1 MKTRNIELFSEC
13 FMSKSTVFVQA
24 ATIAAA
30 FSLTACINGRNQCP
44 APDATR
50 VSTSPIILG
59 QDTVQASETQTGTHT
74 EMQVVTGDSASQI
87 LDQFNLTTP
96 DQTPTILVQTRI
108 DTVMMM
114 LPPCDKTHF
123 SHCTLETTMDPYKA
137 FPALANYVFSY
148 ADTLNRAG
156 FSDSASVI
164 LKSFSSMAPMW
175 EKWQA
180 HSDTLQVAF
189 GKRREEKAKQFES
202 KALEIQNMNR
212 AKASY
217 SMVAEAADGLMSQLS
232 PGDSLYNWAID
243 QKKIAYSNTLKKAQ
257 KEFNSIKAIADEK
270 AQFAE
275 ARKQTETFRIRYRD
289 FEDTLRVQA
298 FLDHIA
304 ELENSVNSE
313 TAKMWEKQDPAA
325 ALAQADTL
333 IANEK
338 YEKAKDLLN
347 KLKTS
352 KLRKEANE
360 KYIVLA
366 DAYCNKQRKTTSQ
379 IFAKSLKQTD
389 EAKKKK
395 LLNDAIAPLDK
406 CLAEFPETTQREKVE
421 SNKKFIEKELA
432 K

>member
-1 MKTRNIELFSEC
+1 
-13 FMSKSTVFVQA
+13 MSKSTVFVQA
-24 ATIAAA
+24 ATFAAA
-30 FSLTACINGRNQCP
+30 FSLTACIGTSQCP
-44 APDATR
+44 SPDVKPTETPFTK
-50 VSTSPIILG
+50 VIG
-59 QDTVQASETQTGTHT
+59 QDTVQSAETQTGKYS

-87 LDQFNLTTP
+87 LDQFKLSTP
-96 DQTPTILVQTRI
+96 DQILTPEQTPTILVQTRV
-108 DTVMMM
+108 DTVLMM

-148 ADTLNRAG
+148 ADTLSRAG
-156 FSDSASVI
+156 QTDSASVI
-164 LKSFSSMAPMW
+164 LNSFSTMAPMW

-180 HSDTLQVAF
+180 HSDTLREAF
-189 GKRREEKAKQFES
+189 GKRREEKAKEFES
-202 KALEIQNMNR
+202 MALQIQNMNR
-212 AKASY
+212 VQASY
-217 SMVAEAADGLMSQLS
+217 SMVAETADSLIAQLA
-232 PGDSLYNWAID
+232 PGDSLANWAAD
-243 QKKIAYSNTLKKAQ
+243 QKKIAYTNTLKKAT
-257 KEFNSIKAIADEK
+257 KEFNEIKVLADEK

-289 FEDTLRVQA
+289 FEDTLHVQD
-298 FLDHIA
+298 FLTHVD
-304 ELENSVNSE
+304 ELEKSLDSE
-313 TAKMWEKQDPAA
+313 TAKMWEKNDPEK

-338 YEKAKDLLN
+338 FEKAKDLLN
-347 KLKTS
+347 KLKAS
-352 KLRKEANE
+352 KYRKEANE

-421 SNKKFIEKELA
+421 SNRKFIEKELA

>member
-1 MKTRNIELFSEC
+1 
-13 FMSKSTVFVQA
+13 MSKSTVFVQA
-24 ATIAAA
+24 ATFAAA
-30 FSLTACINGRNQCP
+30 FSLTACIGTSQCP
-44 APDATR
+44 SPDVKPTETPFTK
-50 VSTSPIILG
+50 VIG
-59 QDTVQASETQTGTHT
+59 QDTVQSAETQTGTHT

-87 LDQFNLTTP
+87 LDQFKLSTP
-96 DQTPTILVQTRI
+96 DQILTPEQTPTILVQTRV
-108 DTVMMM
+108 DTVLMM

-148 ADTLNRAG
+148 ADTLSRAG
-156 FSDSASVI
+156 QTDSASVI
-164 LKSFSSMAPMW
+164 LNSFSTMAPMW

-180 HSDTLQVAF
+180 HSDTLREAF
-189 GKRREEKAKQFES
+189 GKRREEKAKEFES
-202 KALEIQNMNR
+202 MALQIQNMNR
-212 AKASY
+212 VQASY
-217 SMVAEAADGLMSQLS
+217 SMVAETADSLIAQLA
-232 PGDSLYNWAID
+232 PGDSLANWAKD
-243 QKKIAYSNTLKKAQ
+243 QKKIAYSNTLKKAS
-257 KEFNSIKAIADEK
+257 KEFDEIKVLADEK

-289 FEDTLRVQA
+289 FEDTLQVQA
-298 FLDHIA
+298 FLNHIE
-304 ELENSVNSE
+304 ELEKATNSE

-325 ALAQADTL
+325 ALAKADTL

-338 YEKAKDLLN
+338 FDKAKDLLN

-360 KYIVLA
+360 KYIALA

-389 EAKKKK
+389 EEKKKK

-421 SNKKFIEKELA
+421 SNRKFIEKELA

>member
-1 MKTRNIELFSEC
+1 
-13 FMSKSTVFVQA
+13 MSKSTVLVQV
-24 ATIAAA
+24 ATLASA
-30 FSLTACINGRNQCP
+30 FSLTACIGTSQCP
-44 APDATR
+44 SPDATP
-50 VSTSPIILG
+50 SGKTEPAPFTKIIG
-59 QDTVQASETQTGTHT
+59 QDTVQSAETQTGTHT
-74 EMQVVTGDSASQI
+74 EMQVVTGDSASQL
-87 LDQFNLTTP
+87 LDQFKISTSDQFSITTP
-96 DQTPTILVQTRI
+96 DQTPTVLVQTRV
-108 DTVMMM
+108 DTVLMM

-148 ADTLNRAG
+148 ADTLSRAG
-156 FSDSASVI
+156 QTDSASVI
-164 LKSFSSMAPMW
+164 LNSFSTMAPMW

-180 HSDTLQVAF
+180 HSDTLREAF
-189 GKRREEKAKQFES
+189 GKRREEKAKEFES
-202 KALEIQNMNR
+202 MALQIQNMNR
-212 AKASY
+212 VQASY
-217 SMVAEAADGLMSQLS
+217 SMVAETADSLISQLA
-232 PGDSLYNWAID
+232 PGDSLANWAKG
-243 QKKIAYSNTLKKAQ
+243 QKKIAYSNTLKKAS
-257 KEFNSIKAIADEK
+257 KEFDEIKILADEK

-289 FEDTLRVQA
+289 FEDTLQVQA
-298 FLDHIA
+298 FLNHIE
-304 ELENSVNSE
+304 ELEKATNSE

-325 ALAQADTL
+325 ALAKADTL

-338 YEKAKDLLN
+338 FDKAKDLLN

-360 KYIVLA
+360 KYIALA

-389 EAKKKK
+389 EEKKKK

-421 SNKKFIEKELA
+421 SNRKFIEKELA

>member
-1 MKTRNIELFSEC
+1 
-13 FMSKSTVFVQA
+13 MSKSTVFVQ
-24 ATIAAA
+24 IAALA
-30 FSLTACINGRNQCP
+30 TTVSLTACIGTSQCP
-44 APDATR
+44 SPDVKPT
-50 VSTSPIILG
+50 TETPMTKIIG
-59 QDTVQASETQTGTHT
+59 QDTVQAAETQTGTHT
-74 EMQVVTGDSASQI
+74 EMQVVTGDSATQI
-87 LDQFNLTTP
+87 LDQYKLTTPDYNITTP
-96 DQTPTILVQTRI
+96 DQTPTVLVQTRV
-108 DTVMMM
+108 DTVLMM

-148 ADTLNRAG
+148 ADTLSKAG
-156 FSDSASVI
+156 QTDSASVI
-164 LKSFSSMAPMW
+164 LNSFSSMAPMW
-175 EKWQA
+175 QEWQA
-180 HSDTLQVAF
+180 HSDTLRNDF
-189 GKRREEKAKQFES
+189 GKRREEKAKEFES
-202 KALEIQNMNR
+202 MALQIQNMNR
-212 AKASY
+212 VQASY
-217 SMVAEAADGLMSQLS
+217 SMVAETADSLIAQLA
-232 PGDSLYNWAID
+232 PGDSLANWAIG
-243 QKKIAYSNTLKKAQ
+243 QKKIAYTNTLKKAT
-257 KEFNSIKAIADEK
+257 KEFDSIKVLADEK

-289 FEDTLRVQA
+289 FEDTLHVQA
-298 FLDHIA
+298 FLNHVD
-304 ELENSVNSE
+304 ELEKALDSE
-313 TAKMWEKQDPAA
+313 TAKMWEKQDPEK

-338 YEKAKDLLN
+338 FDKAKDLLN
-347 KLKTS
+347 KLKSS

-389 EAKKKK
+389 ETKKKK

-421 SNKKFIEKELA
+421 SNRMFIEKELA